1 MTTEEEWLLNK
12 MKCFN
17 NEHVKNMYWLLFSP
31 SPLAEVSFGDFPLF
45 PDNWRGILK
54 ENAEDFFVKLDHA
67 PLQLETFLKE
77 SNTYRMGIYA
87 EKLMFYFLEH
97 YNDTKLLLSNYQFI
111 KDNHTVGE
119 IDFIFEW
126 KEHIIHIEMA
136 VKFYLCFNESNKL
149 NDWIGPSGN
158 DNLLKKLSKVKE
170 HQLPLAS
177 KPLFQKETRIN
188 SESYLFLKG
197 MFFSQ
202 NNFMPN
208 WMNSSLTFRNY
219 VTYSDFMTKMKSD
232 DYLLLK
238 RPNWMS
244 ALYVENQL
252 AESLPKSENEINE
265 LLDKFNALHL
275 WSKIDNNTLMVVK
288 DKWPF

>member
-1 MTTEEEWLLNK
+1 MTAQEESLINK
-12 MKCFN
+12 IKSFK
-17 NEHVKNMYWLLFSP
+17 NEHVKNMYWLLFSA
-31 SPLAEVSFGDFPLF
+31 SPLAEQSFSDFPLF
-45 PDNWRGILK
+45 PDNWRMILMN
-54 ENAEDFFVKLDHA
+54 NADDFFVKLDHA
-67 PLQLETFLKE
+67 PLHLENFLNE
-77 SNTYRMGIYA
+77 SNTYRMGVYA
-87 EKLMFYFLEH
+87 EKLMFYFLE
-97 YNDTKLLLSNYQFI
+97 YYDDTKLLLSNYQLI
-111 KDNHTVGE
+111 KDNQTVGE

-126 KEHIIHIEMA
+126 NERIIHIEMA
-136 VKFYLCFNESNKL
+136 VKFYLCFNESTEL

-158 DNLLKKLSKVKE
+158 DNLFKKLSKVKE

-177 KPLFQKETRIN
+177 SPLLRKETGIN

-202 NNFMPN
+202 NNFTPN
-208 WMNSSLTFRNY
+208 WVNSNITFRKYVNY
-219 VTYSDFMTKMKSD
+219 SEFISDMKKG

-275 WSKIDNNTLMVVK
+275 WSKIDNKTIMVVK
-288 DKWPF
+288 DNWPF